1 MAKLKGTKTLDQI
14 GRNNGHPRQK
24 YILNDADRELL
35 LSVYDGRTETINELS
50 EQLKVPRHTIKAWAS
65 HCGLTR
71 QYVWTAKEIE
81 YLERFYH
88 ILSLKDLAYTLHKS
102 HYSIH
107 LKACQMGLRR
117 FDEGYTAASLA
128 EALGVVRTTICEWVK
143 KGWLPNRRRKTHDP
157 SVPEGEGWEAYYFT
171 DRDVRNFIINHPERI
186 KPTEENWLWLVD
198 ILAGGEKGLGELYG
212 DVDGKG
218 KGGKGKKGGK
228 AS

>member
-1 MAKLKGTKTLDQI
+1 MARLKGTKTPDQI
-14 GRNNGHPRQK
+14 GRANGHPRQK
-24 YILNDADRELL
+24 YVLDDADRELL
-35 LSVYDGRTETINELS
+35 RSVYDGRTQTIDYLS
-50 EQLKVPRHTIKAWAS
+50 ERLKVPRATIKAWAS

-71 QYVWTAKEIE
+71 QYIWTAQDIA

-88 ILSLKDLAYTLHKS
+88 VISLKELAGTLNKS

-128 EALGVVRTTICEWVK
+128 DALGVVRTTICEWVK

-171 DRDVRNFIINHPERI
+171 NQDVRHFIIKHPERI
-186 KPTEENWLWLVD
+186 KPTDDNWLWLVD
-198 ILAGGEKGLGELYG
+198 ILVGGKHGIGEAC
-212 DVDGKG
+212 DEDRK
-218 KGGKGKKGGK
+218 GKGKKGGK
-228 AS
+228 AL